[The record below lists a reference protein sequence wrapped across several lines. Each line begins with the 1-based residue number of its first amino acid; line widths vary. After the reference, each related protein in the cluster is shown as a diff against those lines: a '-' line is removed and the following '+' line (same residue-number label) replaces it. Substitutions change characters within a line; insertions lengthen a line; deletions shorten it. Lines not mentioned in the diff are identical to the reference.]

1 MHTQRHLTPRLL
13 PHLPRRAWVTTLAG
27 IVPAALALGCMNLDG
42 PNQNATTLQSVTG
55 APSVAA
61 VVALAQGLMFG
72 TRTEMP
78 NFIFMEGTLGREGY
92 CLCANEPR
100 FISEFLIGPIDP
112 GSLGADI
119 FLWRNPYKNIRSANI
134 LLHAVT
140 VVPGFTDSQR
150 DATRGFAETI
160 QARDFLNVLDARDSS
175 GIPMAVDVDPSGPP
189 APIKLLP
196 DALDSIAALLDD
208 AQTKLQN
215 GGAAFPFALTT
226 GFTGFNTPATFLQVN
241 RALRARVA
249 IYQKN
254 YATALTALGGSFVS
268 ATAPLTLGA
277 YDVFSTNPGDALNGL
292 YDPGAT
298 QYFAHPSF
306 VTDAQT
312 RPDGSADLR
321 VAAKVKVVTPHT
333 LEGVTSNLSITVY
346 NSPTAPIPIIRNA
359 ELILLRAEA
368 NIGLGNNGAA
378 IADINVVR
386 TQDGGLAPLPGSFSG
401 SLLDEVLYEKRY
413 SLFWEGGH
421 RWIDWRRYGK
431 LLELPR
437 DLPTFKII
445 SRFPLP
451 QAECLPRNPVPAGC
465 APVFGQ

>member
-1 MHTQRHLTPRLL
+1 M
-13 PHLPRRAWVTTLAG
+13 AWVVLA
-27 IVPAALALGCMNLDG
+27 AAAAGCGNLNG
-42 PNQNATTLQSVTG
+42 PDQNAVTLQSVTG
-55 APSVAA
+55 SPNAASVI
-61 VVALAQGLMFG
+61 ALAQGLMFG

-92 CLCANEPR
+92 CLCNNEPR
-100 FISEFLIGPIDP
+100 FISELLIGPIDP

-119 FLWRNPYKNIRSANI
+119 FLWRNPYKNIRSAN
-134 LLHAVT
+134 LLLEAVAT
-140 VVPGFTDSQR
+140 VPGFTDAQR
-150 DATRGFAETI
+150 AATAGFAETI
-160 QARDFLNVLDARDSS
+160 QARDFMNVLGARDSS
-175 GIPMAVDVDPSGPP
+175 GIPMAVNGDPAGTP
-189 APIKLLP
+189 APIKLRA
-196 DALDSIAALLDD
+196 DALDSIAELLDD
-208 AQTKLQN
+208 ANTKLQA
-215 GGAAFPFALTT
+215 GGAAFPFTLTT
-226 GFTGFNTPATFLQVN
+226 GFTGFNTPSTFIQVN

-249 IYQKN
+249 VYQQD
-254 YATALTALGGSFVS
+254 YATALTALAGSFIS
-268 ATAPLTLGA
+268 TSAPLTLGA
-277 YDVFSTNPGDALNGL
+277 YDVYSTNPGDALNTL

-312 RPDGSADLR
+312 RADGSPDLR
-321 VAAKVKVVTPHT
+321 VAEKVEVVSPHT
-333 LEGVTSNLSITVY
+333 LEGVTSDLHIIVY

-368 NIGLGNNGAA
+368 NIGLGNSAAA
-378 IADINVVR
+378 IPDINVVR
-386 TQDGGLAPLPGSFSG
+386 VEDGGLAPIDNTFTG

-421 RWIDWRRYGK
+421 RWIDWRLYGK

-465 APVFGQ
+465 APVYGQ

>member
-1 MHTQRHLTPRLL
+1 MTRSVTRVL
-13 PHLPRRAWVTTLAG
+13 RAGPLAW
-27 IVPAALALGCMNLDG
+27 AALAIAAIGCTTLDG
-42 PNQNATTLQSVTG
+42 PDQNASTQQSVTG
-55 APSVAA
+55 TPNAASVI
-61 VVALAQGLMFG
+61 ALAQGLMFG

-100 FISEFLIGPIDP
+100 FISELLIGPIDP

-119 FLWRNPYKNIRSANI
+119 FLWRNPYKNIRSAN
-134 LLHAVT
+134 LLLAAIAT
-140 VVPGFTDSQR
+140 VPGFTDAERS
-150 DATRGFAETI
+150 ATAGFAETI
-160 QARDFLNVLDARDSS
+160 QARDFLNVLGARDSS
-175 GIPMAVDVDPSGPP
+175 GIPMAVNGDPAGTP

-196 DALDSIAALLDD
+196 DALDSIAKLLDD
-208 AQTKLQN
+208 ANTKLAA
-215 GGAAFPFALTT
+215 GGASFPFGLTT
-226 GFTGFNTPATFLQVN
+226 GFTGFNTPSTFAQVN

-249 IYQKN
+249 VYQKD
-254 YATALTALGGSFVS
+254 YPTALTALAASFLS
-268 ATAPLTLGA
+268 TSAPLTLGA
-277 YDVFSTNPGDALNGL
+277 YDVFSTNPGDALNIL

-312 RPDGSADLR
+312 RADGSPDLR
-321 VAAKVKVVTPHT
+321 VAEKVTVVAPHT

-368 NIGLGNNGAA
+368 NIGMGNGAA
-378 IADINVVR
+378 AIPDINVIR
-386 TQDGGLAPLPGSFSG
+386 TEDGGLAPIDNSFSG

-421 RWIDWRRYGK
+421 RWIDWRLYGK

-465 APVFGQ
+465 APVYGQ